1 MNTNE
6 SPFQKIT
13 DDRRFIIACFTEM
26 LARINETEVI
36 ELINSTLQEEKMAAH
51 ELSSEKIIK
60 SLSIYFQLM
69 TLVEENGAAQY
80 RRRLEDQ
87 DKVTSLRGSWAE
99 AFHIWKNAG
108 ISEDEMLN
116 AFSETHVIP
125 VLTAHPTEAKRVTV
139 IELHRELYLL
149 LVQKENTSLSKL
161 EQNAIRENII
171 LLLERWWR
179 TGDIYLD
186 KPDISDER
194 ANVMYYLSKVFPN
207 VVKNTDQ
214 QLKNSWIEA
223 GLNPNKIN
231 NPDVFPKITFGSWV
245 GGDRDGH
252 PFVTPGVTKET
263 LLLHRKAAL
272 VLLRT
277 ELVNL
282 VKKISVSAIINPV
295 PFLLSEAI
303 DHKVKALGES
313 GQKAMERN
321 RYEPWRQFVNL
332 MICQLDNT
340 ISENFA
346 DSKTHYKSAKALE
359 EDLRLLRDV
368 LTQNGLKSLAEE
380 LLFSVERSVQC
391 FGFHLAKLDIR
402 QNSAFHDKAVAQIL
416 KAIGEKDF
424 DFENWDEEKRVQYL
438 NRLLENNAL
447 ITDITVSYGTEADNV
462 LDCYR
467 AVRQHINQY
476 GIDGIG
482 SFIISMTRNV
492 SDLLVVYLLMR
503 ETQLLNTSI
512 RVVPLL
518 ETIEDL
524 KNGPQILDNFLQHPI
539 TRERLIKTAHKQEV
553 MLGYSDSNKDGGTI
567 ASKWNLYKAEI
578 ALSEIGRKNNTQIY
592 FFHGTGGTISRGG
605 GKYHRF
611 LESLP
616 ENTVGGTIKITVQGE
631 SVAQLF
637 GNQMTAKYNL
647 NALLSGVA
655 RHVIKNTSSVET
667 PPYPI
672 ESMELLAQKSY
683 EHYRKLIE
691 TPGFI
696 NFYGKATC
704 IDVLEKSKIGSRPAR
719 RTGARTL
726 NDLRAI
732 PWVFSWNLSRTTLTG
747 WYGLGEAL
755 KTLKTENP
763 EDYQHLKQAVNDWNF
778 LKFLMIQTETNLIL
792 SNLDMMKQYADLDE
806 DANERDLFLDKLLTD
821 HQNGVQLIEELFD
834 EPASIRRNG
843 QYDNLKWRNDKLFAL
858 HQLHIKYLKQWRGMD
873 DENTLEKDK
882 LLNKLLSLISALSSG
897 LKSTG

>member
-1 MNTNE
+1 MAINE

-13 DDRRFIIACFTEM
+13 NDRKFIIACYTEM
-26 LARINETEVI
+26 LRRINETEVI
-36 ELINSTLQEEKMAAH
+36 NLINNTLEEENPVAQ
-51 ELSSEKIIK
+51 ELSGEKIIK

-80 RRRLEDQ
+80 RRRQEDQ
-87 DKVTSLRGSWAE
+87 YQIAGLRGSWAE
-99 AFHIWKNAG
+99 AFQIWKNADV
-108 ISEDEMLN
+108 SEDEMLK
-116 AFSETHVIP
+116 AFAETHIIP

-139 IELHRELYLL
+139 IEIHRELYLL
-149 LVQKENTSLSKL
+149 LVQKENTSLSKF
-161 EQNAIRENII
+161 EQNAIRESII

-207 VVKNTDQ
+207 VLKNTDQ
-214 QLKNSWIEA
+214 QLKNSWMEL
-223 GLNPNKIN
+223 GLNPYKIK

-252 PFVTPGVTKET
+252 PFVTPAVTKET

-272 VLLRT
+272 ALLRE

-282 VKKISVSAIINPV
+282 VKKLSVSAISNPV
-295 PFLLSEAI
+295 PFSLSEAI
-303 DHKVKALGES
+303 DQKVKVLGES
-313 GQKAMERN
+313 GQKALERN

-340 ISENFA
+340 IAENVA
-346 DSKTHYKSAKALE
+346 DSKTYYKSSKALE
-359 EDLRLLRDV
+359 DDLRLLRDV
-368 LTQNGLKSLAEE
+368 LRQNGLKSLAEE
-380 LLFSVERSVQC
+380 LLFSVERSVKC

-402 QNSAFHDKAVAQIL
+402 QNSAFHDKAIAQIL
-416 KAIGEKDF
+416 KATGEEDT
-424 DFENWDEEKRVQYL
+424 DFENWEEDKRVQYL
-438 NRLLENNAL
+438 NRLLENNVP
-447 ITDITVSYGTEADNV
+447 ITDITISYGPEADNV

-482 SFIISMTRNV
+482 SFIISMTRNL

-503 ETQLLNTSI
+503 ETQLLNTGI

-518 ETIEDL
+518 ETIEYL
-524 KNGPQILDNFLQHPI
+524 NNGPQILDQFLQHPV
-539 TRERLIKTAHKQEV
+539 TKERLVKTAHQQEV

-611 LESLP
+611 VESLP
-616 ENTVGGTIKITVQGE
+616 ENTVCGTMKITVQGE

-647 NALLSGVA
+647 NALSSGVA
-655 RHVIKNTSSVET
+655 RHVIKNMSNAAM
-667 PPYPI
+667 PGYPI
-672 ESMELLAQKSY
+672 TSMELLAQKSY
-683 EHYRKLIE
+683 EHYRNLIE

-732 PWVFSWNLSRTTLTG
+732 PWVFSWNLSRITLTG

-755 KTLKTENP
+755 KTLKAEKP
-763 EDYQHLKQAVNDWNF
+763 EDYQRLKLSVNDWNF
-778 LKFLMIQTETNLIL
+778 FKFLMIQTETNLIL
-792 SNLDMMKQYADLDE
+792 SNLDMMKQYAELDE
-806 DANERDLFLDKLLTD
+806 DVYERDLFLSKLLTD
-821 HQNGVQLIEELFD
+821 HQNGVQLIEELFE

-858 HQLHIKYLKQWRGMD
+858 HQLHIKYLKQWRSMSE
-873 DENTLEKDK
+873 ENALEKNK
-882 LLNKLLSLISALSSG
+882 LLNKLLSLINALSSG
-897 LKSTG
+897 LKNTG